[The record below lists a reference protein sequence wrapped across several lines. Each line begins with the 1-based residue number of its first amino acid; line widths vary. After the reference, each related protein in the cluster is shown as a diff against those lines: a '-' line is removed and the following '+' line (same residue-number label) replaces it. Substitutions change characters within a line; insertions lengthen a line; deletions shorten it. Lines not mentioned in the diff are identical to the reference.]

1 MLLNFGLTAASAR
14 ESGPFEWGSDV
25 KLCKSPSV
33 CPHMFFFFMNFVP
46 NEIAHCD
53 CLDSAVHLF
62 ADRRIE
68 AAVGLRDVI
77 RSNM

>member
-14 ESGPFEWGSDV
+14 ESGPFECGSDV
-25 KLCKSPSV
+25 MLCKSPSV
-33 CPHMFFFFMNFVP
+33 CPHMFYFMNFVP
-46 NEIAHCD
+46 SEIVHCG
-53 CLDSAVHLF
+53 CWLSTVHLF

-68 AAVGLRDVI
+68 ASIGLRDVI